1 MDHLRTDPSYVKI
14 ERQVQ
19 SGGETGAER
28 VAVLRLFTPQGFQI
42 MGVTLTLRYGKY
54 VTLRSRGRDYYAAYY
69 GAEIITPLLES
80 WRRPRSRALSAR
92 PRGMHARLPPSC
104 RGPVPWPQSAVVPL
118 VVACSDGG
126 LACEVHTATA
136 CMASDMRPPRCHP
149 STTAR
154 KRGTNPSDKH
164 LATWR
169 IAAICSLAVVTK
181 APSCAPADGSL
192 ASVSGAC

>member
-80 WRRPRSRALSAR
+80 WRRPRSRALSASSSR
-92 PRGMHARLPPSC
+92 HACKTASFVSRASALATIGC
-104 RGPVPWPQSAVVPL
+104 RT
-118 VVACSDGG
+118 ACGG
-126 LACEVHTATA
+126 LQRRWTRLRSAHCDSVHGKRHAAATLSSIND
-136 CMASDMRPPRCHP
+136 CKKEGHQSQR
-149 STTAR
+149 
-154 KRGTNPSDKH
+154 
-164 LATWR
+164 
-169 IAAICSLAVVTK
+169 
-181 APSCAPADGSL
+181 
-192 ASVSGAC
+192 